1 MHDVFPPAVFTSRS
15 VADFKVQNMILFP
28 TAWAGF
34 RPPVT
39 LRWEKV
45 PFSPTRAGDVPKDEA
60 GIYSFV
66 VEPGIANHP
75 ACSYLL
81 YVGKTERNFRVR
93 YQEYLADL
101 RDGMQ
106 SRRPHIAGMLTKW
119 NGYLS
124 FCYAPISD
132 ESKIVETED
141 ALIAAYLPPANVEMP
156 GKLRKRMAFILGT

>member
-1 MHDVFPPAVFTSRS
+1 MHDVFPHSVFTPQS

-28 TAWAGF
+28 RAWAGF
-34 RPPVT
+34 RPPVA
-39 LRWEKV
+39 LSWQQV
-45 PFSPTRAGDVPKDEA
+45 PFSPTRTREVPKDEG

-66 VEPGIANHP
+66 VQPGIANHP

-101 RDGMQ
+101 RAGME

-119 NGYLS
+119 DGYLW
-124 FCYAPISD
+124 FCYAPIRD
-132 ESKIVETED
+132 GSKIEETED
-141 ALIAAYLPPANVEMP
+141 ALIAAYLPPTNIEME
-156 GKLRKRMAFILGT
+156 GKLRRRMAFILGT